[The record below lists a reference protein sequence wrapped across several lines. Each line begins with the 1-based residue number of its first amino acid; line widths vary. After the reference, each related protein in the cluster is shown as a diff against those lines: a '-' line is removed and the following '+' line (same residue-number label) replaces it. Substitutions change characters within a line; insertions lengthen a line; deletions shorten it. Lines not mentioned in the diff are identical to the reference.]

1 MTRDRYGL
9 DNNRLGSPAKSDGS
23 SQGQGGEGK
32 KTLPE
37 DRDDYI
43 EKRPFRREQ
52 RQGPPDPSR
61 ASNAERYSYHKRPLE

>member
-1 MTRDRYGL
+1 MTRDR
-9 DNNRLGSPAKSDGS
+9 DNC
-23 SQGQGGEGK
+23 QGGNPVGSHSWPTGRDEDAK
-32 KTLPE
+32 RARPE

-43 EKRPFRREQ
+43 ENRPFRGGQ